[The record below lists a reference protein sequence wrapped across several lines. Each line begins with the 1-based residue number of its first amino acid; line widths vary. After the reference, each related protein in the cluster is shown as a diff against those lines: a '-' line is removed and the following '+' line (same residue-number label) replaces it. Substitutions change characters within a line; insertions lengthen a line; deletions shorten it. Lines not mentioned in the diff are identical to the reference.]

1 MSGWAAVANTAL
13 NIIGNAT
20 SARAARKESLRNRS
34 FQERMSNTANQRQ
47 VKDLRK
53 AGLNPILGYSK
64 GGGGAQTPSGSQ
76 ANIPDM
82 GKSIT
87 ANSAIAQLSLIRAQA
102 KNQNAQA
109 ELTQTQT
116 QRSKVYSRPFEA
128 ANNIID
134 AGIAKY
140 KKGDFDAPAKSSTNS
155 SKSLWRN
162 LKYDYSDSKLNKY
175 IK

>member
-1 MSGWAAVANTAL
+1 
-13 NIIGNAT
+13 
-20 SARAARKESLRNRS
+20 
-34 FQERMSNTANQRQ
+34 MSNTANQRQ

-64 GGGGAQTPSGSQ
+64 GGGGSSTPSGSQ

-109 ELTQTQT
+109 DL
-116 QRSKVYSRPFEA
+116 
-128 ANNIID
+128 D
-134 AGIAKY
+134 
-140 KKGDFDAPAKSSTNS
+140 
-155 SKSLWRN
+155 
-162 LKYDYSDSKLNKY
+162 
-175 IK
+175 